1 MNLGMCQEI
10 SASLLRSE
18 DVSVN
23 PWFILQLS
31 SLNSHQQSMVKALRI
46 TPENGMTKILA
57 LVSTVAA
64 LAVLGTSGMAPAA
77 GRDHRDGAA
86 TSTAAT
92 PAKQGLAAYND
103 QYRDVNA
110 RSKKSKSKKKH

>member
-1 MNLGMCQEI
+1 
-10 SASLLRSE
+10 
-18 DVSVN
+18 
-23 PWFILQLS
+23 
-31 SLNSHQQSMVKALRI
+31 MVKALQM
-46 TPENGMTKILA
+46 TSENGMTKILA

-64 LAVLGTSGMAPAA
+64 LAVLGTSGMASAA
-77 GRDHRDGAA
+77 GRDHRD
-86 TSTAAT
+86 TAAPSAAAG

>member
-1 MNLGMCQEI
+1 MCQEI
-10 SASLLRSE
+10 FAFLLRSE

-64 LAVLGTSGMAPAA
+64 LAVLGTSGMASAA

>member
-1 MNLGMCQEI
+1 
-10 SASLLRSE
+10 
-18 DVSVN
+18 
-23 PWFILQLS
+23 
-31 SLNSHQQSMVKALRI
+31 
-46 TPENGMTKILA
+46 MTKILA

-64 LAVLGTSGMAPAA
+64 LAVLGTSGMASAA

-110 RSKKSKSKKKH
+110 RSKKSKSQKKH